1 MYDMATEEEWEAWVP
16 KKAVE
21 ELIVRRALEKREDPV
36 KIAND
41 LLKEALPLAV
51 MGMTHTALYEQNPAI
66 RFQAQKYVID
76 RSMGPVANPKG
87 NGGDKPRWENI
98 YESVA
103 VVADDAAGT
112 DLEVHNPE
120 DHM

>member
-1 MYDMATEEEWEAWVP
+1 MHVATEEEWEAWVP
-16 KKAVE
+16 SKAVE
-21 ELIVRRALEKREDPV
+21 ELTVRRALQDREDPV

-51 MGMTHTALYEQNPAI
+51 MGMTHTAMHETNPAI
-66 RFQAQKYVID
+66 RMAAQKYVID
-76 RSMGPVANPKG
+76 RIMGPAANPKG
-87 NGGDKPRWENI
+87 NGGDKPRWDHI

-103 VVADDAAGT
+103 VVADGQVGNAL
-112 DLEVHNPE
+112 DLPNPD